1 MGIFSRL
8 RLLSEIWLKALFEPA
23 DDPRKT
29 FAPAY
34 QSQRELLGRVR
45 GALDAIGASKDRL
58 ESRSAEVLANLKL
71 LDERAR
77 QALIVGRDDLARLA
91 LRRRQVGMAEIKS
104 LQGHLGEVQSE
115 EGRLSVIEQRL
126 VTQIEVFRA
135 RLEVIAARYSTAE
148 AQVQINEAIA
158 GISEELADLGSVLE
172 RAELK
177 SEDVE
182 ARALA
187 LDDLIED
194 GVLEMSSGA
203 SSDAGNFLVD
213 GFDDSLQV
221 EQQLEALRRGIESA
235 DRP

>member
-1 MGIFSRL
+1 
-8 RLLSEIWLKALFEPA
+8 
-23 DDPRKT
+23 
-29 FAPAY
+29 
-34 QSQRELLGRVR
+34 
-45 GALDAIGASKDRL
+45 
-58 ESRSAEVLANLKL
+58 
-71 LDERAR
+71 
-77 QALIVGRDDLARLA
+77 
-91 LRRRQVGMAEIKS
+91 MAEIKS

-177 SEDVE
+177 SEDME

-194 GVLEMSSGA
+194 GVLEVSSGA